1 MSHHRIVTVAAIARK
16 RHAAAMTVTPRT
28 HAETTRFAP
37 SPTGRLHLGHALSAL
52 FAAREAGPSG
62 TFLLRI
68 EDIDAGR
75 CREPFIKGIYEDLR
89 WLGLSWPEPPWRQSA
104 RMAVYARALD
114 ELKARGLLY
123 PCFCS
128 RGDIAREIAA
138 AAAAPQG
145 PDGPLY
151 PGTCRA
157 LPTEEAA
164 RRIAAGHPHAW
175 RLNVGKAL
183 TGAPPLAW
191 TDRARGKRTATPEI
205 FGDVVLARRDVP
217 ASYHLAV
224 VVDDAAQGVTC
235 VTRGEDLFAASHLHR
250 LLQYLL
256 GLPTPEWHHHRLIA
270 DAEGKRLAKR
280 DHAPT
285 LAALREAGAT
295 PEEVK
300 AAIGWND
307 R

>member
-1 MSHHRIVTVAAIARK
+1 MTAAPSR
-16 RHAAAMTVTPRT
+16 R
-28 HAETTRFAP
+28 AEITRFAP

-52 FAAREAGPSG
+52 FAAREAGTCGS
-62 TFLLRI
+62 FLLRI
-68 EDIDAGR
+68 EDIDAAR
-75 CREPFIKGIYEDLR
+75 CREPFVDGIYQDLR
-89 WLGLSWPEPPWRQSA
+89 WLGLSWPEPPLRQSA

-114 ELKARGLLY
+114 ALKARGLLY

-128 RGDIAREIAA
+128 RGEIAREIAA
-138 AAAAPQG
+138 AASAPQG

-151 PGTCRA
+151 PGACRDLSA
-157 LPTEEAA
+157 DEAA
-164 RRIAAGHPHAW
+164 RRIAAGQPHAW
-175 RLNVGKAL
+175 RLNVAKAL
-183 TGAPPLAW
+183 TGAPRLTW
-191 TDRARGKRTATPEI
+191 FDRDRGEQIATPEI

-224 VVDDAAQGVTC
+224 TIDDAAQGVTC
-235 VTRGEDLFAASHLHR
+235 VTRGEDLFPASHLHR

-256 GLPTPEWHHHRLIA
+256 DLPVPEWRHHRLIA

-300 AAIGWND
+300 AMIGWND